1 MLRTRPI
8 RLPATLSYLPFEHHG
23 LAVVQ
28 EHPVPE
34 HVGDGAGEDAALDVA
49 PLAHQILGR
58 VAVADALDI
67 LFDDRALVEIG
78 GDEVR
83 RRSDQL
89 NAPRVRL
96 MIRPRPF
103 EPGQERMRMLTHRP
117 WSLAVKPSDKICM

>member
-1 MLRTRPI
+1 MAP
-8 RLPATLSYLPFEHHG
+8 PAWVTGRQGVVSAGAADAAPAAASLTLEHHG

-28 EHPVPE
+28 QYPVLE
-34 HVGDGAGEDAALDVA
+34 HVGDGASEHAALDVA

-67 LFDDRALVEIG
+67 LLDDRALVEIG

-89 NAPRVRL
+89 NTSRVRL
-96 MIRPRPF
+96 MIRPRP
-103 EPGQERMRMLTHRP
+103 
-117 WSLAVKPSDKICM
+117 